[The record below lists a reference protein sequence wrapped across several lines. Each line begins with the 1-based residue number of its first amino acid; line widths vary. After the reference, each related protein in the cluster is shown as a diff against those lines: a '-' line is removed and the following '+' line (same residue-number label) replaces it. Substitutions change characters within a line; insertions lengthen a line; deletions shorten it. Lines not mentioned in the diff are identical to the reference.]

1 MEGMRPAPRTMQ
13 TRRLGLVWASA
24 ALIACQQTSENDDL
38 FGGADAG
45 GASGSGGGSS
55 AGTGGTGTSGT
66 SGTGGAAAGT
76 GGAAAGTG
84 GGAAGT
90 GDCTGGLV
98 RCGTSCVDTA
108 TSALHCGGCDQ
119 PCPSGVPC
127 YASTCGCPDTRPLC
141 DGQCRDTNVDPAH
154 CGECDN
160 PCASGV
166 CENGTCAPIIDE
178 LVGWAA
184 TAGRGLST
192 TTGGQGGE
200 VVDVNNAS
208 DLRTEAAGTT
218 RRTIRISGTI
228 TISEL
233 QVGSNKTLV
242 GVGTNATIVGGI
254 AIEGMSNVIV
264 QNLHINAKTSAAQGD
279 GIHVQASH
287 HVWVDHCDIWDAP
300 DGLLDI
306 THQSDLV
313 TVSWTRFWYSSS
325 PADDAHRFSV
335 LIGGDDAD
343 PDAGYLNVTFHHN
356 WWAERVRER
365 MPRVRFGKVHVFNN
379 YFSSSG
385 NAQCVR
391 AAYQSNVLIENNY
404 FDGVNNPHEINSDNN
419 TAVVSAPP
427 GNTYDG
433 TSGTR
438 TTRGTA
444 FTPPYQYQL
453 QDASVI
459 NVAVPAGYGPR

>member
-1 MEGMRPAPRTMQ
+1 VA
-13 TRRLGLVWASA
+13 VV
-24 ALIACQQTSENDDL
+24 ACQQTSENDDL

-45 GASGSGGGSS
+45 GSASGSGGSS
-55 AGTGGTGTSGT
+55 GTGTGGTGTTETGGT
-66 SGTGGAAAGT
+66 GNTGNTGTGGTGGIVAGT
-76 GGAAAGTG
+76 GGSSGTGTG
-84 GGAAGT
+84 G
-90 GDCTGGLV
+90 
-98 RCGTSCVDTA
+98 S
-108 TSALHCGGCDQ
+108 SSGGCDP

-127 YASTCGCPDTRPLC
+127 YASSCGCPDTLPLC
-141 DGQCRDTNVDPAH
+141 DGQCRDTSVDPAH
-154 CGECDN
+154 CGECNN

-166 CENGTCAPIIDE
+166 CENGACAPVIGE

-192 TTGGQGGE
+192 TTGGEGGE
-200 VVDVNNAS
+200 VVDVNSAS
-208 DLRTEAAGTT
+208 ELQNEASGTT
-218 RRTIRISGTI
+218 RRIIRISGTI
-228 TISEL
+228 TVGEV

-254 AIEGMSNVIV
+254 SIDGESNVIV
-264 QNLHINAKTSAAQGD
+264 QNLHVNAKTSTAHGD
-279 GIHVQASH
+279 GIHVEASH
-287 HVWVDHCDIWDAP
+287 HVWVDHCDVWDAP

-325 PADDAHRFSV
+325 PADNGHRFSV
-335 LIGGDDAD
+335 LLGADDAD

-356 WWAERVRER
+356 WWAERVLER

-385 NAQCVR
+385 NNHCVR

-444 FTPPYQYQL
+444 FTPPYPYEL
-453 QDASVI
+453 QNASVI
-459 NVAVPAGYGPR
+459 NSAVPAGYGPR